1 MSLRPI
7 PSALIPKHFA
17 QHQGHEHFWQRA
29 FSRRQFLGG
38 AVGSAAVVAGS
49 GLIDSRI
56 VAAHDKPGIPKP
68 IPGGIQPGGPG
79 TPLFHVQFLGL
90 GVENSTITDFN
101 GSIGATDVQGTGVGT
116 NLVTG
121 KKTELLFDTDMRF
134 MKGTF
139 VGTDGH
145 VHHATFGFV

>member
-7 PSALIPKHFA
+7 PSELVPASFA
-17 QHQGHEHFWQRA
+17 QHRGHAHFWERA
-29 FSRRQFLGG
+29 LSRRQFIGG
-38 AVGSAAVVAGS
+38 AVGSAAAIAGS
-49 GLIDSRI
+49 GLIDTRL
-56 VAAHDKPGIPKP
+56 VAAHDRPGIPKP
-68 IPGGIQPGGPG
+68 IPSGIQPGGPG
-79 TPLFHVQFLGL
+79 TPVFRVQFLGL
-90 GVENSTITDFN
+90 GTENATITDFN
-101 GSIGATDVQGTGVGT
+101 GSIGGTDVQGTGVGT

-134 MKGTF
+134 MKGAF